1 MSVEVEE
8 EVKIDV
14 TELAKVK
21 LLDLGLDQDS
31 FLRLGVR
38 AGGCAGMTYDA
49 VIDDIL
55 GSDDHTLY
63 ESDGL
68 RVVTDEANLVFLP
81 GLKIDY
87 SDDLVKSGFILSNP
101 NVKKSCGCGASFGPD
116 EGGGEGGGGGCGS
129 GGCG

>member
-1 MSVEVEE
+1 MSVAVEE
-8 EVKIDV
+8 QVLIEVTDQ
-14 TELAKVK
+14 AKVK
-21 LLDLGLDQDS
+21 LLELGLDADS

-49 VIDDIL
+49 VIDNIL

-68 RVVTDEANLVFLP
+68 RVASDQSNLVFLE
-81 GLKIDY
+81 GLRIDY

-116 EGGGEGGGGGCGS
+116 DGGGGGCGS

>member
-8 EVKIDV
+8 QVKIEV
-14 TELAKVK
+14 TEQAKIK
-21 LLDLGLDQDS
+21 LIELGLDEGS

-49 VIDDIL
+49 VIDDTF
-55 GSDDHTLY
+55 GSDDHILY

-68 RVVTDEANLVFLP
+68 RVASDQENLVFLQ

-101 NVKKSCGCGASFGPD
+101 NVKKSCGCGASFGPTA
-116 EGGGEGGGGGCGS
+116 EKSGGGCGS